1 MHALTTLQVIGI
13 DPNVQR
19 LQVAREKYSAGN
31 IIFKE
36 GRAEDFHGSDF
47 DVVFFNYVFHW
58 CKEKDK
64 VFEQVATSLKNGGKF
79 GFVTPSNFIFLNLFC
94 PVPEMISPECQ
105 QFIAEVMHIPTSEE
119 LHQLASSNGFVT
131 SFTKERIQIWKFESV
146 SKFVTEFLMIHFHKY
161 GIEHY
166 NVKLMKE
173 YYGEE
178 VVLKQPYTTDILTKV

>member
-1 MHALTTLQVIGI
+1 M
-13 DPNVQR
+13 
-19 LQVAREKYSAGN
+19 AREKYSAGN

-105 QFIAEVMHIPTSEE
+105 QFMAEVMHIPTSEE

-146 SKFVTEFLMIHFHKY
+146 SKYIETFLTHYHKY

-166 NVKLMKE
+166 NMDVMR
-173 YYGEE
+173 GE
-178 VVLKQPYTTDILTKV
+178 VVIKMPYVTEVLTKTCIPCNVVESSKGMEF